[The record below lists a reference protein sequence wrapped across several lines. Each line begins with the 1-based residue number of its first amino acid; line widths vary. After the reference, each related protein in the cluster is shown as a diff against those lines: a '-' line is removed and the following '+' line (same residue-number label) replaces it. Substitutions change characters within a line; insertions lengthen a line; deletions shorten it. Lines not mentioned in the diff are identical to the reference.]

1 MALDSGP
8 GLGLSLGLDCPGVGL
23 GLGLDCPGVGLGLGF
38 ESCTDNFLASP
49 SNYGPATTAKVK
61 F

>member
-8 GLGLSLGLDCPGVGL
+8 GLGLS
-23 GLGLDCPGVGLGLGF
+23 LGLDCPGVGLGLGF